1 MIPKVIRGN
10 RHRDQRGT
18 IRFNNDFSPAG
29 VRRIYTIENT
39 DTDFVRAWQGHRIEQ
54 RWFSAMSGSFKIK
67 LIKIDDWE
75 LPSKDLSQIEFNLE
89 SENCDVLHVPK
100 GFISSIQAREEHSKL
115 LVFADYQL
123 GEIQDEY
130 RFPADYFKL

>member
-10 RHRDQRGT
+10 RHQDQRGT

-29 VRRIYTIENT
+29 VRRIYTIENA
-39 DTDFVRAWQGHRIEQ
+39 DTDFVRGWQGHRIEQ
-54 RWFSAMSGSFKIK
+54 CWFSAMSGSFRIK

-75 LPSKDLSQIEFNLE
+75 QPTKSLPQMEFNLE
-89 SENCDVLHVPK
+89 AESYDVLHVPK
-100 GFISSIQAREEHSKL
+100 GFISSIQATEENSKL

-123 GEIQDEY
+123 GDIQEEY